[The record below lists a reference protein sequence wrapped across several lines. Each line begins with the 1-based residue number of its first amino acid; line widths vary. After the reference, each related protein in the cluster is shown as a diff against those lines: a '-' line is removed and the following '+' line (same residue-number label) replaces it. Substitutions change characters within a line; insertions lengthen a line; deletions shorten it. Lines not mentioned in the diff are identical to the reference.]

1 MSFLSRGR
9 LAGPATAPA
18 SGEQT
23 VELARVRNAMI
34 EEIVS
39 GTVDAAVEYRQ
50 EHDKWVVVISGNAVL
65 DVDGETVELSRGDW
79 LLLPAGMRH
88 RVLHAETGTQWL
100 AVHVFPD
107 AG

>member
-9 LAGPATAPA
+9 LAGPVTAPA
-18 SGEQT
+18 SGERA
-23 VELARVRNAMI
+23 VELTRVSNVVI

-39 GTVDAAVEYRQ
+39 GTADAAVEYRQ
-50 EHDKWVVVISGNAVL
+50 EQDEWVVVLSGSAVL
-65 DVDGETVELSRGDW
+65 DVEGERVELSHGDW
-79 LLLPAGMRH
+79 LLLRARTRH
-88 RVLHAETGTQWL
+88 RVLRAERGTQWL